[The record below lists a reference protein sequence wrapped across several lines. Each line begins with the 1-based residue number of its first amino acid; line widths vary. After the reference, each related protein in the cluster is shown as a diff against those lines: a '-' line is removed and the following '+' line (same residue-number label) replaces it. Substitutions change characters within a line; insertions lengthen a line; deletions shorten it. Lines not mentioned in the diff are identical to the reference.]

1 MERFTRIGPD
11 QIDYQFTFTDPTT
24 WTKPW
29 SLAIPVRKKDTGAPT
44 YTWAYFEW
52 ACHEGNYSL
61 ANILRGARAEEKL
74 PTIEV
79 QGADLSLTWARS
91 VLVDAGVPV
100 RLAADATAPVT
111 AFVGLRALER
121 PIVRSEDDAKATNP
135 ANLNSHSPNLQLD
148 KYPRSRRA
156 DSGSG

>member
-11 QIDYQFTFTDPTT
+11 QIDYQFTFTDSTT
-24 WTKPW
+24 WTRPW
-29 SLAIPVRKKDTGAPT
+29 SLAIPVMKKDTGAPT
-44 YTWAYFEW
+44 Y
-52 ACHEGNYSL
+52 
-61 ANILRGARAEEKL
+61 
-74 PTIEV
+74 
-79 QGADLSLTWARS
+79 TWARS